1 MTSSAYEWL
10 ALAVKTAV
18 SLRDVKYAHEMIKR
32 AREIAKE
39 EEQEHVAW
47 LAMAAMEQVSLAM
60 MADATNRT
68 PRTHTEYGLV
78 QSWFKS
84 NHSAIFP
91 GSSLE
96 KIKAGRYIPDFMLK
110 LPTGEVVPVECKKTF
125 SQRSL
130 TQLQAYMKHFGA
142 SQGIAVACS
151 LKVSLPG
158 NVVFV
163 ARPMPTQD

>member
-1 MTSSAYEWL
+1 MASSAYEWL

-18 SLRDVKYAHEMIKR
+18 SLRDVKYAHAMIKR

-47 LAMAAMEQVSLAM
+47 LAMAVMEQVSLAM
-60 MADATNRT
+60 TADTTKRT

-84 NHSAIFP
+84 NHSAIFH

-110 LPTGEVVPVECKKTF
+110 LSTGEVVPVECKKTF
-125 SQRSL
+125 NQRSL
-130 TQLQAYMKHFGA
+130 IQLQAYMDHFGA

-151 LKVSLPG
+151 LKTSLPD
-158 NVVFV
+158 NVAFV
-163 ARPMPTQD
+163 ARPELKL